1 MTPSRLARLTAIA
14 AFSLAAACAGDPA
27 ATTTPVDAGPLFAK
41 PAPLPSMQFLFPA
54 SGYGLLGDGLPYSDG
69 VCGVTAVMN
78 SDGLGVNAD
87 VGTLDPSCGRQP
99 VTLILQVRHLG
110 VDANGTD
117 IDDTGAPP
125 IVSQVGTMGFRAG
138 ANGLTEIKNSAQ
150 AEIQGVEADLT
161 WAATD
166 RFTVSGGVA
175 FIDSELT
182 EHYCGFVDA
191 TGKPETRNPCP
202 DPGDIDD
209 DPSTTEFTP
218 EAFKGTELPVT
229 PEFKANLTLRQTF
242 PLGSFEGH
250 WRASY
255 VYKGESRAD
264 LRDVANTILGDQPS
278 YDIVDFSAGIERGS
292 YSIELFVNN
301 AFDERA
307 LLYRYVQCAEEV
319 CGAQPY
325 LLTTP
330 PRTIGLKFSQK
341 F

>member
-138 ANGLTEIKNSAQ
+138 ANGLTEAAKINSVSCLHRGKNGRYAGVGLRFQSASYP
-150 AEIQGVEADLT
+150 GSDDLT
-161 WAATD
+161 LSI
-166 RFTVSGGVA
+166 SGTNVWQIA
-175 FIDSELT
+175 SQPYPDNIA
-182 EHYCGFVDA
+182 YCDGDA
-191 TGKPETRNPCP
+191 TG
-202 DPGDIDD
+202 G
-209 DPSTTEFTP
+209 
-218 EAFKGTELPVT
+218 V
-229 PEFKANLTLRQTF
+229 
-242 PLGSFEGH
+242 
-250 WRASY
+250 SY
-255 VYKGESRAD
+255 WH
-264 LRDVANTILGDQPS
+264 VA
-278 YDIVDFSAGIERGS
+278 V
-292 YSIELFVNN
+292 SITV
-301 AFDERA
+301 A
-307 LLYRYVQCAEEV
+307 
-319 CGAQPY
+319 P
-325 LLTTP
+325 
-330 PRTIGLKFSQK
+330 K
-341 F
+341 